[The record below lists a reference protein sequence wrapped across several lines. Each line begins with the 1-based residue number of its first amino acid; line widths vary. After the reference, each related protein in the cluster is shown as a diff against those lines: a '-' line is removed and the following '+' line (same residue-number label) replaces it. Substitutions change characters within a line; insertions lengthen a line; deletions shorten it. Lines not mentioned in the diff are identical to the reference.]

1 MKKKSILILGSLS
14 DIAKSIAHKF
24 AKNNYDLLL
33 AARNISELKLQTNDL
48 KLRYNINVDY
58 YEFDI
63 LKIEDHL
70 SFINNLRLVPD
81 IVLCAVGYMGKQI
94 DNEENQV
101 MRSQVIRTNFE
112 GPTNII
118 SEFANIFE
126 KRGNGMIVGISSVAG
141 ERGRKSNY
149 IYGSAKAS
157 LERNIKE
164 EGLDFLFLRFGKIM
178 TEMSSDHNDPPFTL
192 SKSEAAILIR
202 KLINRKGVIY
212 PTTGLKVM
220 GFIITLLPSKI
231 LDFIEKKV

>member
-1 MKKKSILILGSLS
+1 MVKNIVLIGSSSELALEFIDIVSKDTAYKIHKISSKEAS
-14 DIAKSIAHKF
+14 DP
-24 AKNNYDLLL
+24 DLHTNDYLDDV
-33 AARNISELKLQTNDL
+33 NKITDYISELKSPYVIFFNGYLRENRPKYYPENEEIFKTFRVNFKIPLYLSKQIKNSTDNPKFIFISTMAAI
-48 KLRYNINVDY
+48 KLR
-58 YEFDI
+58 
-63 LKIEDHL
+63 
-70 SFINNLRLVPD
+70 
-81 IVLCAVGYMGKQI
+81 
-94 DNEENQV
+94 
-101 MRSQVIRTNFE
+101 
-112 GPTNII
+112 
-118 SEFANIFE
+118 E
-126 KRGNGMIVGISSVAG
+126 K
-141 ERGRKSNY
+141 NY

-202 KLINRKGVIY
+202 KLIDRKGVIY